1 METSYKH
8 WLPAVEIH
16 TTIYF
21 WLPCMS
27 SKNESNILVGAG
39 DTQVLLGEA
48 TSCTTYHILSCHCGI
63 DLTQT
68 VHIPGV
74 KFFPQVLF
82 NVTF

>member
-8 WLPAVEIH
+8 LLPAVEIH

-48 TSCTTYHILSCHCGI
+48 TSCTTYHILSC
-63 DLTQT
+63 
-68 VHIPGV
+68 
-74 KFFPQVLF
+74 QVLWHRLDSNGSHSRCKIF
-82 NVTF
+82 PTSII